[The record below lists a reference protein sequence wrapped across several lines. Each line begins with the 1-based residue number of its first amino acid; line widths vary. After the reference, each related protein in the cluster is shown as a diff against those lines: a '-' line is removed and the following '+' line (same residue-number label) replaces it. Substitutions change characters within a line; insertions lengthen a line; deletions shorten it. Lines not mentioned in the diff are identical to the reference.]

1 MKLSDILA
9 PVIILHTGSISS
21 AVVLALAVLLLA
33 SSEGVG
39 AQLTGADCVR
49 VMRKSAKMAAHE
61 EVTVTVAAAE
71 AFAIVVCSDELF
83 LGSASLHF
91 ILLS

>member
-1 MKLSDILA
+1 M
-9 PVIILHTGSISS
+9 
-21 AVVLALAVLLLA
+21 
-33 SSEGVG
+33 G

-71 AFAIVVCSDELF
+71 VFAIAVCSDE
-83 LGSASLHF
+83 F

>member
-1 MKLSDILA
+1 M
-9 PVIILHTGSISS
+9 
-21 AVVLALAVLLLA
+21 
-33 SSEGVG
+33 G

-49 VMRKSAKMAAHE
+49 VMRKSAKMAALE

-71 AFAIVVCSDELF
+71 VFAIAVCSDELF
-83 LGSASLHF
+83 LGSTSLHF